1 MEEQIKKLE
10 KQIKKLRE
18 KLILFQQ
25 RDNIFMN
32 YSDKLSKDDQY
43 NLNEDLMKLIV
54 EEYEW
59 I

>member
-54 EEYEW
+54 EEYE
-59 I
+59 

>member
-1 MEEQIKKLE
+1 MEE
-10 KQIKKLRE
+10 QIKKLRE

-54 EEYEW
+54 EEYE
-59 I
+59 

>member
-10 KQIKKLRE
+10 EQIKKLRE

>member
-10 KQIKKLRE
+10 EQIKKLRE

-32 YSDKLSKDDQY
+32 YSDKLLKDDQY

-54 EEYEW
+54 EEYE
-59 I
+59 

>member
-10 KQIKKLRE
+10 EQIKKLRE

-32 YSDKLSKDDQY
+32 YSDKLLKDDQY

>member
-32 YSDKLSKDDQY
+32 YSDKLSKDDQS

-54 EEYEW
+54 EEYE
-59 I
+59 